1 MGSTGTARVT
11 MLPTMLGT
19 TIVAT
24 ALLLGFLG
32 LRAERNRRLA
42 EVWVCTAIAS
52 ILLVFT
58 VAAHAA
64 GRVG

>member
-1 MGSTGTARVT
+1 
-11 MLPTMLGT
+11 MLGT
-19 TIVAT
+19 TIVVT
-24 ALLLGFLG
+24 AVLLGFLG

-42 EVWVCTAIAS
+42 EVWLCTAIAG

>member
-1 MGSTGTARVT
+1 MV
-11 MLPTMLGT
+11 GT

-42 EVWVCTAIAS
+42 EVWVCTAVAS

>member
-1 MGSTGTARVT
+1 
-11 MLPTMLGT
+11 MLATMLGT
-19 TIVAT
+19 TIVVT

-42 EVWVCTAIAS
+42 EVWVCTVVAAV
-52 ILLVFT
+52 LLGFT
-58 VAAHAA
+58 VVAHAA